1 MAMLA
6 YFALSNRAE
15 FDKSK
20 LQVGAEIRVA
30 PTFYEVGESLVKNDL
45 PFLVISGLAPR
56 FICADI
62 GAFFRSIISPS
73 GRDAKPEGGQ
83 SAAEADWQVSAR
95 RLTAR
100 LPCH

>member
-20 LQVGAEIRVA
+20 LQVGAKIRMT
-30 PTFYEVGESLVKNDL
+30 PTFYEVGELLVKIDL

-56 FICADI
+56 FTCSDI
-62 GAFFRSIISPS
+62 GAF
-73 GRDAKPEGGQ
+73 A
-83 SAAEADWQVSAR
+83 
-95 RLTAR
+95 L
-100 LPCH
+100 